1 MPAMIEATFEL
12 IVIVLWSAAL
22 SIHTRR
28 LLRLAR
34 IESAH
39 TAGNPIRQRLDRVW
53 WWLGREEFWEAVQAD
68 CLHCMQLTIMV
79 FFLVLG
85 AYR

>member
-1 MPAMIEATFEL
+1 MVEAMVEL

-22 SIHTRR
+22 SIHARR

-34 IESAH
+34 VETSY
-39 TAGNPIRQRLDRVW
+39 TTGNPLRQRLARVW
-53 WWLGREEFWEAVQAD
+53 WWLGREEFWHAVQVD
-68 CLHCMQLTIMV
+68 CLRCMQLTIMV